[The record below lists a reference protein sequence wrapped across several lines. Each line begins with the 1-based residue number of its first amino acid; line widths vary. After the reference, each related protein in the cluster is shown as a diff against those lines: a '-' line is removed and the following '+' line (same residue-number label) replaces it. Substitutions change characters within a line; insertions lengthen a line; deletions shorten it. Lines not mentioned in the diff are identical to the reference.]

1 MARLRTEIKRAFLRS
16 LWRAAKDTR
25 TLEVCLTDFQDTCFG
40 WVKHG
45 RIVANTSGG
54 GYSTAYSAL
63 QGLEITP
70 GEVLA
75 FSEEL
80 IALRLESVD
89 ALTTAGTATD
99 DESVLAEMLERGA
112 CDGGSGPAFTVP
124 DFSLRS
130 I

>member
-1 MARLRTEIKRAFLRS
+1 MRTEIKRAFLRS

-40 WVKHG
+40 WVKNG

-54 GYSTAYSAL
+54 GYATAYSAL

-70 GEVLA
+70 VEVLA
-75 FSEEL
+75 LSEEL
-80 IALRLESVD
+80 IALRTESID
-89 ALTTAGTATD
+89 ALTAAGSATD
-99 DESVLAEMLERGA
+99 DESVLAEMIAIGGT
-112 CDGGSGPAFTVP
+112 DSGSGASFTVP
-124 DFSLRS
+124 DFSMRQ